1 MHSVILWGL
10 AFRFCSFY
18 FRPHPPPPQI
28 ARKAFT
34 KIRFS
39 AGETRAR
46 SPVLTDL
53 TSVFTNHE
61 SLVSFPCFKSS
72 QAFHQHPNEPSL
84 GAQALL
90 PAGPALPPLHLL
102 PRPLLTVP
110 QTRWPRFHLSHLWA
124 LLISLLCQECHF
136 TALQMAYPSPQS
148 SFNPVP
154 PLQRPSL
161 SALLKRVPHDSVFS
175 PFIFF
180 LIDFLSDSPINS

>member
-18 FRPHPPPPQI
+18 FRPPPHTNCQKGRYQNPF
-28 ARKAFT
+28 RCRGDKST
-34 KIRFS
+34 KS
-39 AGETRAR
+39 CPHR
-46 SPVLTDL
+46 SHVC
-53 TSVFTNHE
+53 FHE

-136 TALQMAYPSPQS
+136 TALQMAYPSPGS

-180 LIDFLSDSPINS
+180 LIDLLSDSPINS